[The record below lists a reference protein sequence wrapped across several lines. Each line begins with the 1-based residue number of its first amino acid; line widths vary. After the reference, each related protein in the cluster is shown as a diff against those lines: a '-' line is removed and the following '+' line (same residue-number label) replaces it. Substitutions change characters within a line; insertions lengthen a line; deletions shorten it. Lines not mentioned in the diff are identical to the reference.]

1 MNYRRRGTGGVL
13 KRRSGRPGRTP
24 LFKLSEVIV
33 GDEVRRRRAAH
44 LPVSLQRVVAL
55 LKEEAKREI
64 ALMES
69 RGANPGVLGRM
80 QECKFS
86 GRMINAFMFR
96 QNLSIRKVSCIKLI
110 PLEEAILLMRGF
122 YKYLIFRIL
131 IDKDKYCARLLDPHF
146 GRFLLQ
152 FRINKDEVP
161 MRLGSS
167 SKTIG
172 STTDRET
179 HVRWLPGFGDRIATL
194 IVAIDGTGYL
204 LDIVII
210 FKGKGMRQEQYNNYP
225 GIKVFYQDKA
235 WINVQQETKWWRDVF
250 LPYTKAFPAGSEWLM
265 LHDGVRAHTARKSL
279 CSTIMFLMLFFVA
292 DVLQYAKTHC
302 NTLCLLPPPNLTNYW
317 QTIDLNVGR
326 FVRGFAY
333 EKLEEVMVADL
344 EAGVTKWPAEK
355 KRLEVVKAVCAAL
368 RSGASQSTERHW
380 QVHVPILG

>member
-1 MNYRRRGTGGVL
+1 VRSSAAAKKKKKTKGANIRKSYSIKQKFRSLEYMEKVEKELGDRRWQSNSPKATLSDIAEHCTGKLHVVAGTLYQWLQVSERKKICETYALNYRRRGTGGVL

-33 GDEVRRRRAAH
+33 GDEVRRRRAAQ
-44 LPVSLQRVVAL
+44 LPVSLQVVAL

-110 PLEEAILLMRGF
+110 PLEEAVLLMRGF

-131 IDKDKYCARLLDPHF
+131 IDKDKCCARLLDPHF

-194 IVAIDGTGYL
+194 IVEIDGTGYL

-250 LPYTKAFPAGSEWLM
+250 LPYTKHSLLGLNGSCFMMAL
-265 LHDGVRAHTARKSL
+265 GHTQLVSL
-279 CSTIMFLMLFFVA
+279 YV
-292 DVLQYAKTHC
+292 VQ
-302 NTLCLLPPPNLTNYW
+302 LC
-317 QTIDLNVGR
+317 
-326 FVRGFAY
+326 F
-333 EKLEEVMVADL
+333 
-344 EAGVTKWPAEK
+344 
-355 KRLEVVKAVCAAL
+355 
-368 RSGASQSTERHW
+368 
-380 QVHVPILG
+380 